1 MSSIRSG
8 FSVVTSRSGLRC
20 CLARVGTAALAW
32 SRRARF
38 GGIVARRALPRTS
51 AELVEAYELGHRNFR
66 EIKMGDA
73 DFSDL
78 DLQGA
83 SFLGASLRGANFSHS
98 NLLYSQFKAADL
110 SGADF
115 TCASVA
121 ASDLIGASFIEATF
135 ARADLT
141 GSALN
146 RADLTRANLKRVN
159 LGNARLTDAVIRGA
173 NCDGAYLSSTGLSGV
188 DVGALIHAKSLRH
201 SGPSII
207 DPRTVMQS
215 YGDPGLKAFMLEC
228 GVPPIFA
235 EYMIDCARALGGSVI
250 RSLMQSTFISY
261 GGPDESFAAKLY
273 DALKAN
279 GVIVFFFPESATLGE
294 RIDGE
299 VYRRLHEHDRVILI
313 CSEASLNR
321 PGVLHEIQETF
332 DRESRDGG
340 ATYLLPIM
348 LDDYVFSGWKD
359 VHPTLAARIG
369 RRVVGDFRDA
379 VVSEAAFDSSMD
391 RLLDALKNVRPVV

>member
-1 MSSIRSG
+1 M
-8 FSVVTSRSGLRC
+8 
-20 CLARVGTAALAW
+20 
-32 SRRARF
+32 

-51 AELVEAYELGHRNFR
+51 TELVEAYELGRRKFT
-66 EIKMGDA
+66 EIKMDGS

-83 SFLGASLRGANFSHS
+83 SFLGASLRGANFSGS
-98 NLLYSQFKAADL
+98 NLLHSQFKAADL
-110 SGADF
+110 TGADF
-115 TCASVA
+115 TRASVA
-121 ASDLIGASFIEATF
+121 ASDLIATSFAGATLVE
-135 ARADLT
+135 ADLT
-141 GSALN
+141 GAALN
-146 RADLTRANLKRVN
+146 RADLTQANLKRVN
-159 LGNARLTDAVIRGA
+159 LGNARLTDAVIYGA
-173 NCDGAYLSSTGLSGV
+173 NFNGAFLSSTGLSGV
-188 DVGALIHAKSLRH
+188 DVGALIQAKGIRH
-201 SGPSII
+201 SSHSII

-215 YGDPGLKAFMLEC
+215 YRNPGLKSFMLEC

-261 GGPDESFAAKLY
+261 GGPDEGFAARLY
-273 DALKAN
+273 EALKVN
-279 GVIVFFFPESATLGE
+279 GVVVFFFPESATLGE
-294 RIDGE
+294 RIDNE

-348 LDDYVFSGWKD
+348 LDDYVLSGWRD

-369 RRVVGDFRDA
+369 RRVVGDFRNA
-379 VVSEAAFDSSMD
+379 VASEEAFDSSVG
-391 RLLDALKNVRPVV
+391 RLLNALKNVRPVV